1 MTTVIKVGGS
11 LAKNGRLNDCLNR
24 IDRQYKKACII
35 VPGGGGFADQ
45 VRAAQ
50 QHWQFDQ
57 HTAHNMAL
65 LAMQQMALLFKALQ
79 PAWQLVANSQDI
91 SYDLHGIMI
100 WQPDITELDAA
111 GVEASWDVTSDS
123 LSAWLAGAIH
133 ANRLIILKSTPVAV
147 SSPIDALQHADIV
160 DPAFHR
166 FIAAD
171 IPFDVRYYE
180 QL

>member
-11 LAKNGRLNDCLNR
+11 LAKNGRLSDCLSR
-24 IDRQYKKACII
+24 IDQYYQQNTVL
-35 VPGGGGFADQ
+35 VPGGGCFADQ

-57 HTAHNMAL
+57 QTAHHMAL

-79 PAWQLVANSQDI
+79 PGWHLVSKTKEISCYPNDI
-91 SYDLHGIMI
+91 LI
-100 WQPDITELDAA
+100 WQPDIAELDAA
-111 GVEASWDVTSDS
+111 GVEASWEVTSDS
-123 LSAWLAGAIH
+123 LSAWLAETINAD
-133 ANRLIILKSTPVAV
+133 RLIILKSTLMAV
-147 SSPIDALQHADIV
+147 SANIDALQQADIV

-166 FIAAD
+166 FMHAS
-171 IPFDVRYYE
+171 IPFDVRNYE